1 MKKSKFLKKSLAM
14 LLALML
20 VVAMIPLSASAA
32 QTQPALNYLYVN
44 DLTVANENGT
54 FEVDA
59 HYESTGVKLSIA
71 PNALNYGGKVGKLYV
86 LETQTSEKK
95 EVTATDYTFAFST
108 YATSAPNSTDHT
120 TWTLTM
126 QLVDENGKQV
136 GDNLKVVVN
145 GVAVSTTASLDVNSA
160 TEGTGSYDVDIN
172 NGSHEIILTVPKNAL
187 ERNDPP
193 VGSHFRVVAQDNA
206 TITAGAGTV
215 VNRVTGDAVTNK
227 YDHWYDVQ
235 VNDDSDKPYILVTS
249 ESGKNQAR
257 WDITVKEVGVLTSF
271 ALGDYTGTIN
281 EAAGT
286 VEVVLPKSLGT
297 NTYGDAIDVVLPVIF
312 EQYGNEGTI
321 KIDGT
326 PYESGDPFNAG
337 KLINNISTDPK
348 YKDEFTITMD
358 AAGYD
363 DLQTYDLV
371 VRLAESENTAIKR
384 AFFNGIEATID
395 GDQITAV
402 MPTNTDLKK
411 VNVEVYTDSSEN
423 ISDISDFYYWA
434 DGYTPADKLI
444 PGLKAWFS
452 DTSDPHDAN
461 QDSLDI
467 SKGKQI
473 VVEAENGDTQTYVL
487 SATVETNST
496 EAKMNKIY
504 IKGNGQEIEGT
515 ISGNTITFTVPY
527 MTLNVKDWTIYATT
541 NSAATAMYGKGG
553 TEDRNSTGVRNG
565 VTTLGNL
572 TANGGFQ
579 ADIPGDPK
587 GSMSISVANAISA
600 VNMNDQ
606 AYRQNYTVVVKL
618 EKPVTQKDVTV
629 SRFEMSIQNVDP
641 EDDSVSNQTNQKVYD
656 RVTNDNSVVATS
668 SKGISVTTVN
678 GVKQGVITVNPRHS
692 LSEDSIYNGLYRI
705 LTDIE
710 TTNNGVAFYGTMGAN
725 TNIGAKSGNVDHC
738 EVLSDL
744 DDSAIDFDGNVIEYT
759 DKTSYDYTGD
769 HYVIA
774 LPEDKA
780 REVLAAG
787 SGTYGYQITLADI
800 VDYGV
805 IYRVVED
812 PLPASNERQMS
823 DISVDGVGLKVTDT
837 HDASTSAEIS
847 GNLPWSYTISQDEL
861 EDINNNL
868 GTNPYDVEKARFLT
882 FSTSNFAVL
891 TSTGKLDANRI
902 GYFVSGGDTDGDG
915 VANTAIASNQKV
927 LFVQAAG
934 NNVDLYLYNSTSG
947 KWEKANYQMSGSALT
962 TANTLCVVAEDGTSK
977 LAYTFKL
984 QYNAANTEAV
994 MSSFSI
1000 GNSRGTFNG
1009 NNISVVVPYGTDLN
1023 GLVPTF
1029 TVSDYAKVTLDSK
1042 AGEEVKSGKT
1052 SLNFNQVVRLQVTSE
1067 DGDKT
1072 NPYTVTVTVAEA
1084 FSDVNSGDWYYNN
1097 IMQAAANGIVSGYPD
1112 GTFKPGNSVTR
1123 RDFAI
1128 MLTQMLGVS
1137 NDGTAVSPFIDVD
1150 EDDYG
1155 VVAIA
1160 YCKAQGII
1168 SGYEE
1173 DGTFRPDNTITRQE
1187 AASMIVKAM
1196 GVSQASDEA
1205 YPDDSQIASWAKDAV
1220 YKAKAAG
1227 LMKGYEEDGT
1237 FRPTGK
1243 ITRAEAAS
1251 IMVNAL
1257 NQ

>member
-71 PNALNYGGKVGKLYV
+71 PNALNYGGKEGKLYV
-86 LETQTSEKK
+86 LETKTSEKK
-95 EVTATDYTFAFST
+95 EVTATGDTFAFST
-108 YATSAPNSTDHT
+108 YATSAPNSTGHT

-286 VEVVLPKSLGT
+286 VEVVLPKSMGT
-297 NTYGDAIDVVLPVIF
+297 NEYDKYVDITLPVIF

-321 KIDGT
+321 EITPAVDGKT
-326 PYESGDPFNAG
+326 VYESGDPFNVG
-337 KLINNISTDPK
+337 KLMDTTTYPNYTRV
-348 YKDEFTITMD
+348 FTITMD

-363 DLQTYDLV
+363 NLQTYKLT

-402 MPTNTDLKK
+402 MPTKTNLEEVKIDL
-411 VNVEVYTDSSEN
+411 YTDIN
-423 ISDISDFYYWA
+423 DDIGDISVSGASFV
-434 DGYTPADKLI
+434 
-444 PGLKAWFS
+444 S
-452 DTSDPHDAN
+452 DTANDGNAINGMKHWVSSTDAYWN
-461 QDSLDI
+461 NGLPEGIDI

-504 IKGNGQEIEGT
+504 IKSNGQEIEGT

-527 MTLNVKDWTIYATT
+527 MTLNVNEWTIYATT
-541 NSAATAMYGKGG
+541 NSAATAMYGAGG
-553 TEDRNSTGVRNG
+553 TDGRNSTGVRNG

-572 TANGGFQ
+572 TTTGGFQ
-579 ADIPGDPK
+579 TNIPGDPN
-587 GSMSISVANAISA
+587 GPMSISVANAISA

-629 SRFEMSIQNVDP
+629 SRFEMSIQNDVTAGLYCS
-641 EDDSVSNQTNQKVYD
+641 EIYD
-656 RVTNDNSVVATS
+656 RVNEDNSVVATS
-668 SKGISVTTVN
+668 SNGITQKDTAKGMQGTIEMTVA
-678 GVKQGVITVNPRHS
+678 HS
-692 LSEDSIYNGLYRI
+692 LSTKSIYAKELYRI

-710 TTNNGVAFYGTMGAN
+710 TTNNGVAYLARLDYATPPSVYKEA
-725 TNIGAKSGNVDHC
+725 VR
-738 EVLSDL
+738 LSDL
-744 DDSAIDFDGNVIEYT
+744 ADVNDEFDQASIP
-759 DKTSYDYTGD
+759 YTGSTTYETTKGAY
-769 HYVIA
+769 YVIV
-774 LPEDKA
+774 LPEDVA
-780 REVLAAG
+780 RNVEIAKNGNITFTDAHK
-787 SGTYGYQITLADI
+787 GTVYILK
-800 VDYGV
+800 
-805 IYRVVED
+805 ED
-812 PLPASNERQMS
+812 AQGASDERQMY
-823 DISVDGVGLKVTDT
+823 DIAVDGVGLKVTDT
-837 HDASTSAEIS
+837 HDASTSEIS
-847 GNLPWSYTISQDEL
+847 GNLPWSYTVDESEL
-861 EDINNNL
+861 ATADAQ
-868 GTNPYDVEKARFLT
+868 GYDAKKARFLT
-882 FSTSNFAVL
+882 FKTNSPYATLTTDGVL
-891 TSTGKLDANRI
+891 KANRNNYLYSDGDKNGDGI
-902 GYFVSGGDTDGDG
+902 AEAGSVDNQKLLFVRAGGDNVNVYTYNGTAWVPSEYRIPDVSTD
-915 VANTAIASNQKV
+915 VSNK
-927 LFVQAAG
+927 
-934 NNVDLYLYNSTSG
+934 
-947 KWEKANYQMSGSALT
+947 
-962 TANTLCVVAEDGTSK
+962 NTLCVVAENGDSK

-984 QYNAANTEAV
+984 KYNQPNTEAV

-1160 YCKAQGII
+1160 YCKAHNII
-1168 SGYEE
+1168 SGYD
-1173 DGTFRPDNTITRQE
+1173 DGTFKPDATITRQE

-1196 GVSQASDEA
+1196 GVSKASDEL
-1205 YPDDSQIASWAKDAV
+1205 YPDDSTIAGWAKDAV

>member
-44 DLTVANENGT
+44 GLTVANENGT

-59 HYESTGVKLSIA
+59 HYESTGVKLSYA
-71 PNALNYGGKVGKLYV
+71 AGALNYGGKTGSLVV
-86 LETQTSEKK
+86 LETKTSNTK
-95 EVTATDYTFAFST
+95 EVTDADYEFSFDT
-108 YATSAPNSTDHT
+108 YATSAANSTGHT
-120 TWTLTM
+120 TWTLT
-126 QLVDENGKQV
+126 LRLLDADKKQV
-136 GDNLKVVVN
+136 GSDLKVVVN

-172 NGSHEIILTVPKNAL
+172 NGSHEIILTVPKNSASTT
-187 ERNDPP
+187 NPA
-193 VGSHFRVVAQDNA
+193 HFRVATQDNA
-206 TITAGAGTV
+206 VLSVGGKNTTFTP
-215 VNRVTGDAVTNK
+215 VTGTATTNQ
-227 YDHWYDVQ
+227 YDHYYDVA
-235 VNDDSDKPYILVTS
+235 VSATDGAYILVTS

-281 EAAGT
+281 ENAAGGPA

-297 NTYGDAIDVVLPVIF
+297 NEYGKPVDITLPVIF

-321 KIDGT
+321 KIDGK
-326 PYESGDPFNAG
+326 PYESGDPFNVG
-337 KLINNISTDPK
+337 KLINETNYTKP
-348 YKDEFTITMD
+348 FTITMD

-363 DLQTYDLV
+363 NLQTYKLT

-402 MPTNTDLKK
+402 MPTKTNLEEVKIDL
-411 VNVEVYTDSSEN
+411 YTDIN
-423 ISDISDFYYWA
+423 DDIGDISVSGASFV
-434 DGYTPADKLI
+434 
-444 PGLKAWFS
+444 S
-452 DTSDPHDAN
+452 DTVNDGNAINGMKHWVSSTDAYWN
-461 QDSLDI
+461 NGVPEGIDI
-467 SKGKQI
+467 SKGKQV

-527 MTLNVKDWTIYATT
+527 MTLNVNDWTIYATT
-541 NSAATAMYGKGG
+541 NSAATAMYDGATAPANKND
-553 TEDRNSTGVRNG
+553 TNRNDIAVRNG
-565 VTTLGNL
+565 VTTLGDLYNESD
-572 TANGGFQ
+572 TTVNSFN
-579 ADIPGDPK
+579 DNIPGDPN

-629 SRFEMSIQNVDP
+629 SRFEMSIQNDP
-641 EDDSVSNQTNQKVYD
+641 TAESLFCSEVYD
-656 RVTNDNSVVATS
+656 RVNEDNSVVATS
-668 SKGISVTTVN
+668 SNGITQKDTAKGMQGTIEVTV
-678 GVKQGVITVNPRHS
+678 PHS
-692 LSEDSIYNGLYRI
+692 LSTKSIYAINPDELYRI

-710 TTNNGVAFYGTMGAN
+710 TTNNGVAYLARLNNATPPSVYKDA
-725 TNIGAKSGNVDHC
+725 VR
-738 EVLSDL
+738 LSDL
-744 DDSAIDFDGNVIEYT
+744 ADVNVAFNQDSIPYT
-759 DKTSYDYTGD
+759 DSTTYETTGNAY
-769 HYVIA
+769 YVIV
-774 LPEDKA
+774 LPEDVA
-780 REVLAAG
+780 RNVEIAKNGNISFTDAHK
-787 SGTYGYQITLADI
+787 GTVYILK
-800 VDYGV
+800 
-805 IYRVVED
+805 ED
-812 PLPASNERQMS
+812 AQGASDERQMY
-823 DISVDGVGLKVTDT
+823 DIAVDGVGLKVTDT

-847 GNLPWSYTISQDEL
+847 GNLPWSYTVDESEL
-861 EDINNNL
+861 ATANAQ
-868 GTNPYDVEKARFLT
+868 GYDAKKARFLT
-882 FSTSNFAVL
+882 FKTNSPYATLTTDGVL
-891 TSTGKLDANRI
+891 KANRNN
-902 GYFVSGGDTDGDG
+902 YLYSDGDKNG
-915 VANTAIASNQKV
+915 DGIADDASISNQKL
-927 LFVQAAG
+927 LFVRAAG
-934 NNVDLYLYNSTSG
+934 NNVNVYVYDDTDDEWVQADYKLDNAG
-947 KWEKANYQMSGSALT
+947 ANVSSL
-962 TANTLCVVAEDGTSK
+962 NTLCVVAENGDSK

-984 QYNAANTEAV
+984 QYNEANTEAV

-1196 GVSQASDEA
+1196 GVSKASDEL
-1205 YPDDSQIASWAKDAV
+1205 YPDDSTIAGWAKDAV

>member
-71 PNALNYGGKVGKLYV
+71 PNALNYGGKEGKLYV
-86 LETQTSEKK
+86 LETNTSEKK
-95 EVTATDYTFAFST
+95 EVTANDYTFPFST
-108 YATSAPNSTDHT
+108 YATSASNSTGHN

-136 GDNLKVVVN
+136 GENLKVVVN
-145 GVAVSTTASLDVNSA
+145 GVAVSTSASLDVNSA

-172 NGSHEIILTVPKNAL
+172 NGSHEIILTVPKGAIV
-187 ERNDPP
+187 R
-193 VGSHFRVVAQDNA
+193 GSHFRVATQDNA
-206 TITAGAGTV
+206 TIDDGTGAVATP
-215 VNRVTGDAVTNK
+215 VTGGTTTGT
-227 YDHWYDVQ
+227 YDNYYDVA
-235 VNDDSDKPYILVTS
+235 VSATDGAYILVTS

-312 EQYGNEGTI
+312 KQYGNEGTI
-321 KIDGT
+321 KIT
-326 PYESGDPFNAG
+326 PDVKDYKSGDPFNAG

-348 YKDEFTITMD
+348 YKAEFTITMD

-363 DLQTYDLV
+363 NLQTYKLT

-402 MPTNTDLKK
+402 MPTKTDLK
-411 VNVEVYTDSSEN
+411 NVTIELYTDPS
-423 ISDISDFYYWA
+423 SDIKTISNF
-434 DGYTPADKLI
+434 GVRGSTSI
-444 PGLKAWFS
+444 PGLTEWYS
-452 DTSDPHDAN
+452 DTNGSNADQEA
-461 QDSLDI
+461 LDI
-467 SKGKQI
+467 SKGKQV

-541 NSAATAMYGKGG
+541 NSAATAMYGAGG
-553 TEDRNSTGVRNG
+553 TDGRNSTGVRNG
-565 VTTLGNL
+565 GTTLANL
-572 TANGGFQ
+572 STNFNAVIP
-579 ADIPGDPK
+579 ADTKNIT
-587 GSMSISVANAISA
+587 VTNAISA
-600 VNMNDQ
+600 VNMND
-606 AYRQNYTVVVKL
+606 ADYRQNYTVVVKL
-618 EKPVTQKDVTV
+618 ENPVTQKDVTV
-629 SRFEMSIQNVDP
+629 SRFEMSIQGIDP
-641 EDDSVSNQTNQKVYD
+641 NDANQTNQKVYD

-710 TTNNGVAFYGTMGAN
+710 TTNNGVAFYGTMGAG
-725 TNIGAKSGNVDHC
+725 TNIGAKNGNVDHC

-759 DKTSYDYTGD
+759 DATSYDTSGD

-780 REVLAAG
+780 RAVLAAG
-787 SGTYGYQITLADI
+787 PGAYGYQITLADI
-800 VDYGV
+800 VNYGV

-847 GNLPWSYTISQDEL
+847 GNLPWSYTITKARLDEINGSVSGY
-861 EDINNNL
+861 DI
-868 GTNPYDVEKARFLT
+868 DEARFLT

-891 TSTGKLDANRI
+891 TSTGKLDANRT

-984 QYNAANTEAV
+984 KYNAANTEAV

-1196 GVSQASDEA
+1196 GVSKASDEA

>member
-44 DLTVANENGT
+44 GLTVANENGT

-59 HYESTGVKLSIA
+59 HYESTGVKLSYA
-71 PNALNYGGKVGKLYV
+71 AGALNYGGKTGSLVV
-86 LETQTSEKK
+86 LETKTSNTK
-95 EVTATDYTFAFST
+95 EVTDADYEFSFDT
-108 YATSAPNSTDHT
+108 YATSAANSTGHT
-120 TWTLTM
+120 TWTLT
-126 QLVDENGKQV
+126 LRLLDADKKQV
-136 GDNLKVVVN
+136 GSDLKVVVN

-172 NGSHEIILTVPKNAL
+172 NGSHEIILTVPKNSASTT
-187 ERNDPP
+187 NPA
-193 VGSHFRVVAQDNA
+193 HFRVATQDNA
-206 TITAGAGTV
+206 VLSVGGKNTTFTP
-215 VNRVTGDAVTNK
+215 VTGTATTNQ
-227 YDHWYDVQ
+227 YDHYYDVA
-235 VNDDSDKPYILVTS
+235 VSATDGAYILVTS

-281 EAAGT
+281 ENAAGGPA

-297 NTYGDAIDVVLPVIF
+297 NEYGKPVDITLPVIF

-321 KIDGT
+321 KIDGK
-326 PYESGDPFNAG
+326 PYESGDPFNVG
-337 KLINNISTDPK
+337 KLINETNYTKP
-348 YKDEFTITMD
+348 FTITMD

-363 DLQTYDLV
+363 NLQTYKLT

-402 MPTNTDLKK
+402 MPTKTNLEEVKIDL
-411 VNVEVYTDSSEN
+411 YTDIN
-423 ISDISDFYYWA
+423 DDIGDISVSGASFV
-434 DGYTPADKLI
+434 
-444 PGLKAWFS
+444 S
-452 DTSDPHDAN
+452 DTVNDGNAINGMKHWVSSTDAYWN
-461 QDSLDI
+461 NGVPEGIDI
-467 SKGKQI
+467 SKGKQV

-504 IKGNGQEIEGT
+504 IKGDGQEIEGA

-541 NSAATAMYGKGG
+541 NSAATAMYGAGG
-553 TEDRNSTGVRNG
+553 TDGRNSTGVRNG

-572 TANGGFQ
+572 TTADGFQ
-579 ADIPGDPK
+579 TDIPGDPND
-587 GSMSISVANAISA
+587 SMSISVANAISA

-629 SRFEMSIQNVDP
+629 SRFEMSIQNDVTAGLFCS
-641 EDDSVSNQTNQKVYD
+641 EVYD
-656 RVTNDNSVVATS
+656 RVNEDNSVVATS
-668 SKGISVTTVN
+668 SNGITQKDTAKGMQGTIEVTV
-678 GVKQGVITVNPRHS
+678 PHS
-692 LSEDSIYNGLYRI
+692 LSTKSTYAKELYRI

-710 TTNNGVAFYGTMGAN
+710 TTNNGVAYYVR
-725 TNIGAKSGNVDHC
+725 TNGSATTYREAVK
-738 EVLSDL
+738 LSDL
-744 DDSAIDFDGNVIEYT
+744 ADVNDPFSGPNIQ
-759 DKTSYDYTGD
+759 YTGVD
-769 HYVIA
+769 NYTTGQARYIVV
-774 LPEDKA
+774 LPEDVA
-780 REVLAAG
+780 RAVEIRNQSQPTLTNKTITMDEA
-787 SGTYGYQITLADI
+787 SKGTVYILK
-800 VDYGV
+800 
-805 IYRVVED
+805 ED
-812 PLPASNERQMS
+812 KLDASDERQMY

-847 GNLPWSYTISQDEL
+847 GNLPWSYTISQYEL
-861 EDINNNL
+861 EGINNNL

-882 FSTSNFAVL
+882 FKTNSPYATL
-891 TSTGKLDANRI
+891 TTTGELNEDRE
-902 GYFVSGGDTDGDG
+902 GYLYSDGDKNG
-915 VANTAIASNQKV
+915 DGIADDASISNQKL
-927 LFVQAAG
+927 LFVRAAG
-934 NNVDLYLYNSTSG
+934 NNVNVYVYDEDEGEWVQAEYRIPGVSPDVSD
-947 KWEKANYQMSGSALT
+947 
-962 TANTLCVVAEDGTSK
+962 ANTLCVVAENGTSK

-984 QYNAANTEAV
+984 QYNEANTEAV

-1196 GVSQASDEA
+1196 GVSKASDEA

>member
-71 PNALNYGGKVGKLYV
+71 PNALNYGGKEGKLYV
-86 LETQTSEKK
+86 LETKTSEKK
-95 EVTATDYTFAFST
+95 EVTANDYTFAFST

-145 GVAVSTTASLDVNSA
+145 GVAVSTSASLDVNSA

-187 ERNDPP
+187 EQDDSP

-235 VNDDSDKPYILVTS
+235 VNDGSDKPYILVTS

-281 EAAGT
+281 ENAAGGPT
-286 VEVVLPKSLGT
+286 VEVVLPKSMGT
-297 NTYGDAIDVVLPVIF
+297 NEYGKDVDITLPVIF
-312 EQYGNEGTI
+312 KQYGNEGTI
-321 KIDGT
+321 KIDDT
-326 PYESGDPFNAG
+326 PYESGDPFNVG
-337 KLINNISTDPK
+337 ELINEPNYTK
-348 YKDEFTITMD
+348 TFTIKMD

-363 DLQTYDLV
+363 DLQTYTLT

-402 MPTNTDLKK
+402 MPTKTDLTK
-411 VNVEVYTDSSEN
+411 VEVELYTDSNEN
-423 ISDISDFYYWA
+423 VSSIA
-434 DGYTPADKLI
+434 VTDGYFATGTTNDPKPIAGMKHWI
-444 PGLKAWFS
+444 
-452 DTSDPHDAN
+452 TSNNAN
-461 QDSLDI
+461 WDDGNVDGTIDI

-527 MTLNVKDWTIYATT
+527 MTLDVKGWTIYATT
-541 NSAATAMYGKGG
+541 NSAATAMYNGATAPANKND
-553 TEDRNSTGVRNG
+553 TNRNNIAVRNG
-565 VTTLGNL
+565 VTTLGDLYKESDTTTVNSF
-572 TANGGFQ
+572 N
-579 ADIPGDPK
+579 DNIPGDPK

-629 SRFEMSIQNVDP
+629 SRFEMSIQNDVTAGLYCS
-641 EDDSVSNQTNQKVYD
+641 EIYD
-656 RVTNDNSVVATS
+656 RVNEDNSVVATS
-668 SKGISVTTVN
+668 
-678 GVKQGVITVNPRHS
+678 
-692 LSEDSIYNGLYRI
+692 
-705 LTDIE
+705 
-710 TTNNGVAFYGTMGAN
+710 NNGVAYLARLNNATPPSVYKDA
-725 TNIGAKSGNVDHC
+725 VR
-738 EVLSDL
+738 LSDL
-744 DDSAIDFDGNVIEYT
+744 ADVNVAFNQDSIP
-759 DKTSYDYTGD
+759 YTGSTTYETTKGAY
-769 HYVIA
+769 YVIV
-774 LPEDKA
+774 LPEDVA
-780 REVLAAG
+780 RNVEIAKNGNITFTDAHK
-787 SGTYGYQITLADI
+787 GTVYILK
-800 VDYGV
+800 
-805 IYRVVED
+805 ED
-812 PLPASNERQMS
+812 AQGASDERQMY
-823 DISVDGVGLKVTDT
+823 DIAVDGVGLKVTDT
-837 HDASTSAEIS
+837 HDVSTPAEIS
-847 GNLPWSYTISQDEL
+847 GNLPWSYTVDESEL
-861 EDINNNL
+861 ATADAQ
-868 GTNPYDVEKARFLT
+868 GYDAKKARFLT
-882 FSTSNFAVL
+882 FKTNSPYATLTTDGVL
-891 TSTGKLDANRI
+891 KANRNN
-902 GYFVSGGDTDGDG
+902 YLYSDGDKNG
-915 VANTAIASNQKV
+915 DGIADDASISNQKL
-927 LFVQAAG
+927 LFVRAG
-934 NNVDLYLYNSTSG
+934 GDNVNVYTYNGTAWVPAEYRIPDVSTDVSN
-947 KWEKANYQMSGSALT
+947 K
-962 TANTLCVVAEDGTSK
+962 NTLCVVAENGDSK

-984 QYNAANTEAV
+984 KYNAANTEAV

-1042 AGEEVKSGKT
+1042 AGEEVVSGKT

-1072 NPYTVTVTVAEA
+1072 NPYTVTVKVSEA
-1084 FSDVNSGDWYYNN
+1084 FSDVPSSAWYYSNV
-1097 IMQAAANGIVSGYPD
+1097 MQAAANGIVSGYPD

>member
-71 PNALNYGGKVGKLYV
+71 PNALNYGGKEGKLYV
-86 LETQTSEKK
+86 LETKTSEKK
-95 EVTATDYTFAFST
+95 EVTATDDTFAFNT
-108 YATSAPNSTDHT
+108 YATSAPNSTGHT

-172 NGSHEIILTVPKNAL
+172 NGSHEIILTVPKGAIAK
-187 ERNDPP
+187 
-193 VGSHFRVVAQDNA
+193 GSHFRVATQDNA
-206 TITAGAGTV
+206 TIDNGTGAVATP
-215 VNRVTGDAVTNK
+215 VTGGTTTGT
-227 YDHWYDVQ
+227 YDNYYDVA
-235 VNDDSDKPYILVTS
+235 VSAADGAYILVTS

-281 EAAGT
+281 ENAAGGPA

-297 NTYGDAIDVVLPVIF
+297 NEYGKPVDITLPVIF

-321 KIDGT
+321 KIDGK
-326 PYESGDPFNAG
+326 PYESGDPFNVG
-337 KLINNISTDPK
+337 KLINETNYTKP
-348 YKDEFTITMD
+348 FTITMD

-363 DLQTYDLV
+363 NLQTYKLT

-402 MPTNTDLKK
+402 MPTKTNLEEVKIDL
-411 VNVEVYTDSSEN
+411 YTDIN
-423 ISDISDFYYWA
+423 DDIGDISVSGASFV
-434 DGYTPADKLI
+434 
-444 PGLKAWFS
+444 S
-452 DTSDPHDAN
+452 DTVNDGNAINGMKHWVSSTDAYWN
-461 QDSLDI
+461 NGVPEGIDI
-467 SKGKQI
+467 SKGKQV

-504 IKGNGQEIEGT
+504 IKDNGQEIEGT

-527 MTLNVKDWTIYATT
+527 MTLNVNDWTIYATT
-541 NSAATAMYGKGG
+541 NSAATAMYDGATAPANKND
-553 TEDRNSTGVRNG
+553 TNRNDIAVRNG
-565 VTTLGNL
+565 VTTLGDLYNESD
-572 TANGGFQ
+572 TTVNSFN
-579 ADIPGDPK
+579 DNIPGDPN

-629 SRFEMSIQNVDP
+629 SRFEMSIQNDP
-641 EDDSVSNQTNQKVYD
+641 TAERLFCSEVYD
-656 RVTNDNSVVATS
+656 RVNEDNSVVATS
-668 SKGISVTTVN
+668 SNGITQKDTAKGMQGTIEVTV
-678 GVKQGVITVNPRHS
+678 PHS
-692 LSEDSIYNGLYRI
+692 LSTKSIYASNPDELYRI

-710 TTNNGVAFYGTMGAN
+710 TTNNGVAYLARLNNATPPSVYKDA
-725 TNIGAKSGNVDHC
+725 VR
-738 EVLSDL
+738 LSDL
-744 DDSAIDFDGNVIEYT
+744 ADVNDAFNQDSIPYT
-759 DKTSYDYTGD
+759 DSTTYETTGNAY
-769 HYVIA
+769 YVIV
-774 LPEDKA
+774 LPEDVA
-780 REVLAAG
+780 RNVEIAKNGNISFTDAHK
-787 SGTYGYQITLADI
+787 GTVYILK
-800 VDYGV
+800 
-805 IYRVVED
+805 ED
-812 PLPASNERQMS
+812 AQGASDERQMY
-823 DISVDGVGLKVTDT
+823 DIAVDGVGLKVTDT

-847 GNLPWSYTISQDEL
+847 GNLPWSYTISQDDL
-861 EDINNNL
+861 DKINADPDANESKNA
-868 GTNPYDVEKARFLT
+868 YDYGYFLT
-882 FSTSNFAVL
+882 FKTNSPYATLTTDGVL
-891 TSTGKLDANRI
+891 KANRNN
-902 GYFVSGGDTDGDG
+902 YLYSDGDKNG
-915 VANTAIASNQKV
+915 DGIADDASISNQKL
-927 LFVQAAG
+927 LFVRAGGDNVNVYVFNGRKWKQA
-934 NNVDLYLYNSTSG
+934 
-947 KWEKANYQMSGSALT
+947 EYQMSAAALT
-962 TANTLCVVAEDGTSK
+962 TKNTLCVVAENGDSK

-984 QYNAANTEAV
+984 KYNAANTEAV

-1196 GVSQASDEA
+1196 GVSKASDEA

>member
-71 PNALNYGGKVGKLYV
+71 PNALNYGGKEGKLYV
-86 LETQTSEKK
+86 LETKTSEKK
-95 EVTATDYTFAFST
+95 EVTATDDTFAFNT
-108 YATSAPNSTDHT
+108 YATSAPNSTGHT

-145 GVAVSTTASLDVNSA
+145 GVAVSTTASLKVDSA
-160 TEGTGSYDVDIN
+160 TEGTGTYDVDIN
-172 NGSHEIILTVPKNAL
+172 NGSHEIILTVPKGAIA
-187 ERNDPP
+187 R
-193 VGSHFRVVAQDNA
+193 GSHFRVATQDNA
-206 TITAGAGTV
+206 TIDDGPGADATP
-215 VNRVTGDAVTNK
+215 VTGGTTTGS
-227 YDHWYDVQ
+227 YDNYYDVA
-235 VNDDSDKPYILVTS
+235 VSATDGAYILVTS

-271 ALGDYTGTIN
+271 ALGDYKGTIN

-297 NTYGDAIDVVLPVIF
+297 DKYGDSIDVVLPVIF

-321 KIDGT
+321 NIDGT
-326 PYESGDPFNAG
+326 DYSNGNPFNAG

-348 YKDEFTITMD
+348 YKEEFTITMD

-402 MPTNTDLKK
+402 MPTNTDLK
-411 VNVEVYTDSSEN
+411 NVKIDLYTDASEN
-423 ISDISDFYYWA
+423 VTVVNDFWYYA
-434 DGYTPADKLI
+434 NIDASAPDKKI
-444 PGLKAWFS
+444 DGLKYWFS
-452 DTSDPHDAN
+452 NIAPHDGI

-467 SKGKQI
+467 SKGKQV

-553 TEDRNSTGVRNG
+553 TEDRNSTAVRNG

-572 TANGGFQ
+572 TTTGGFQ
-579 ADIPGDPK
+579 NDIPGDPND
-587 GSMSISVANAISA
+587 SMSISVANAISA

-629 SRFEMSIQNVDP
+629 SRFEMSIQGIDP
-641 EDDSVSNQTNQKVYD
+641 NGANQTNQKVYD

-725 TNIGAKSGNVDHC
+725 TNIGAKNGNVDHC

-759 DKTSYDYTGD
+759 DATTYDYTGD

-787 SGTYGYQITLADI
+787 SGPYGYQITLADI
-800 VDYGV
+800 VNYGV

-847 GNLPWSYTISQDEL
+847 GNLPWSYTITKARLNE
-861 EDINNNL
+861 INNSASN
-868 GTNPYDVEKARFLT
+868 YDIDEARFLT

-891 TSTGKLDANRI
+891 TSTGKLDANRT

-915 VANTAIASNQKV
+915 VANTATTSNQKV

-934 NNVDLYLYNSTSG
+934 NNVDLYLYNSASG
-947 KWEKANYQMSGSALT
+947 DWEKANYQMSGSALT

-984 QYNAANTEAV
+984 KYNAANTEAV

>member
-71 PNALNYGGKVGKLYV
+71 PNALNYGGKEGKLYV
-86 LETQTSEKK
+86 LETKTSEKK
-95 EVTATDYTFAFST
+95 EVTATENTFDFLT
-108 YATSAPNSTDHT
+108 YATSAPNSTGHT

-187 ERNDPP
+187 ERNDSP
-193 VGSHFRVVAQDNA
+193 VGSHFRVATQDNA

-286 VEVVLPKSLGT
+286 VEVVLPKSMGT
-297 NTYGDAIDVVLPVIF
+297 NEYDKYVDITLPVIF

-363 DLQTYDLV
+363 NLQTYKLT

-402 MPTNTDLKK
+402 MPTNTDLT
-411 VNVEVYTDSSEN
+411 EVDIELYTDRSEN
-423 ISDISDFYYWA
+423 ITGISDFWYWG
-434 DGYTPADKLI
+434 DSDDEPADKRI
-444 PGLKAWFS
+444 PGLKYWFNNT
-452 DTSDPHDAN
+452 DQYGPNHTP
-461 QDSLDI
+461 LDI

-504 IKGNGQEIEGT
+504 IKGDGQEIEGT

-572 TANGGFQ
+572 TTAGGFQ
-579 ADIPGDPK
+579 TDIPGNPNV
-587 GSMSISVANAISA
+587 SMSISVANAISA

-629 SRFEMSIQNVDP
+629 SRFEMSIQGIDP
-641 EDDSVSNQTNQKVYD
+641 NGTNQTNQKVYD

-759 DKTSYDYTGD
+759 DATSYDYTGD

-787 SGTYGYQITLADI
+787 SGLYGYQITLADI
-800 VDYGV
+800 VNYGV

-861 EDINNNL
+861 EDINDNL

-891 TSTGKLDANRI
+891 TSTGKLDANRT

-915 VANTAIASNQKV
+915 VANTATTSNQKV

-934 NNVDLYLYNSTSG
+934 NNVDLYLYNSASG
-947 KWEKANYQMSGSALT
+947 DWEKANYQMSGSALT

-984 QYNAANTEAV
+984 KYNAANTEAV

-1196 GVSQASDEA
+1196 GVSKASDEL
-1205 YPDDSQIASWAKDAV
+1205 YPDDSTIAGWAKDAV